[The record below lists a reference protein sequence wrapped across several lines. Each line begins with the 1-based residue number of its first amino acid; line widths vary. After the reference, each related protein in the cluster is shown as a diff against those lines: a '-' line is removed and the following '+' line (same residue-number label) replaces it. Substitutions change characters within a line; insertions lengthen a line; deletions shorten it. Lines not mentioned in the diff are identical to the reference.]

1 MIRFTGVNTM
11 KKYSA
16 RDEIKCEKR
25 IKKLMS
31 KLGVKNYYYDKQ
43 RKECFIFTPQKKTNG
58 VFKEEK
64 RS

>member
-1 MIRFTGVNTM
+1 M

-43 RKECFIFTPQKKTNG
+43 RKECLIFTPQKKTNG

>member
-1 MIRFTGVNTM
+1 M

-58 VFKEEK
+58 VFKEGR